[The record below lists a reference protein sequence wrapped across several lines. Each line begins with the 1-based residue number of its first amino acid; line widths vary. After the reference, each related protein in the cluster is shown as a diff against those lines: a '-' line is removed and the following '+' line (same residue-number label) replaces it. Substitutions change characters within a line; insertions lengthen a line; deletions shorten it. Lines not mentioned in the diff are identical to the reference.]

1 MTTFQ
6 MIIVGL
12 GALIG
17 GSVLWEQIKGLLLKI
32 SKKVKEVKEVR
43 KPDDYLVKNDHSDI
57 CSTDSLCS
65 VVSCWEDL
73 RDQLANR
80 GLSDAVKEL
89 DKIFPLFIP
98 AKEPVNTVIGPSS
111 VGVHNE

>member
-32 SKKVKEVKEVR
+32 SKKVKEVR

-98 AKEPVNTVIGPSS
+98 AKEPAES